1 MKLFPRLPN
10 RFAQDVFAEQSA
22 LSLDEIQGATSHPLL
37 IWPATGADRIR
48 DSELSALRSTLIE
61 VVEKSGYPSPLG
73 RTAQTPVDIGL
84 ARILWETP
92 GLSPAEAGFG
102 DVWSFLALVL
112 APEVV
117 WWRATGS
124 TNIERF
130 VATDLT
136 RHTLAR
142 LWWRA
147 HLFTWGLTDPEE
159 GWELWRSSAIGEAE
173 LDQIQTRRGGYGRSP
188 KAFRS
193 LVRVYPAVM
202 RRADEIEIN
211 RRTFWRQTYL
221 RWILRLGAFTNFSGI
236 AESDLDEDL
245 LAVAAEAAA
254 RAISAS
260 SEEAE
265 DREPDLAGG
274 TSDEPEEFDALPLN
288 SLVVQLAEAVRAS
301 GEVVR
306 EDLAT
311 AFERVSGIQVP
322 AERAEILNGIAWQGR
337 ALHYL
342 AHDETNGRTI
352 WRPGSVLPAP
362 DRRWGTWSIQ
372 SFRAHVAKLNGDRDE
387 KTLCS
392 ELFVGRAGQTVR
404 RVVRAATREA

>member
-10 RFAQDVFAEQSA
+10 RFAKDVFAEQSA
-22 LSLDEIQGATSHPLL
+22 LALDEIQGATSHPLL
-37 IWPATGADRIR
+37 IWPATGANRIS
-48 DSELSALRSTLIE
+48 DSELSALRSRLIE
-61 VVEKSGYPSPLG
+61 VADENGYPAPLA
-73 RTAQTPVDIGL
+73 RAAQAPLDIGL
-84 ARILWETP
+84 ARILWETA

-112 APEVV
+112 GPEVV

-124 TNIERF
+124 TNVERY

-147 HLFTWGLTDPEE
+147 HLFTWGLADPEE

-193 LVRVYPAVM
+193 LVRVYPAVV
-202 RRADEIEIN
+202 RLADDIEVS
-211 RRTFWRQTYL
+211 RRTFWRQAYL
-221 RWILRLGAFTNFSGI
+221 RWILRLGAFTNFSGM
-236 AESDLDEDL
+236 AESDLAEDL
-245 LAVAAEAAA
+245 LAIAAEAAA
-254 RAISAS
+254 RATSAPA
-260 SEEAE
+260 EEVE
-265 DREPDLAGG
+265 EREPDHAGVL
-274 TSDEPEEFDALPLN
+274 SDEPPTFDALPLN
-288 SLVVQLAEAVRAS
+288 SMVVRLTEAVRAS

-322 AERAEILNGIAWQGR
+322 SERVEILNGIAWQGQ

-342 AHDETNGRTI
+342 AHDDANGRTI

-362 DRRWGTWSIQ
+362 DRRWGAWSIQ
-372 SFRAHVAKLNGDRDE
+372 SFREHVAKLNGDRDE
-387 KTLCS
+387 KALCS
-392 ELFVGRAGQTVR
+392 ELFAGRSGQTVR
-404 RVVRAATREA
+404 RVVRAATREI